1 MKRSWLLRVL
11 QKHPWLL
18 IVLLLGLPGTAK
30 AADGTAANGFLV
42 ALDAVFAYLVA
53 VLSQV
58 LFFSIGGIPFI
69 VLWLIVGAIFL
80 RCGWVS

>member
-1 MKRSWLLRVL
+1 MLLALTSASKTPLAIDRATA
-11 QKHPWLL
+11 W
-18 IVLLLGLPGTAK
+18 LPGTAK

-53 VLSQV
+53 ILSQV

-69 VLWLIVGAIFL
+69 VLWLIIGAIFL
-80 RCGWVS
+80 RCGWVL